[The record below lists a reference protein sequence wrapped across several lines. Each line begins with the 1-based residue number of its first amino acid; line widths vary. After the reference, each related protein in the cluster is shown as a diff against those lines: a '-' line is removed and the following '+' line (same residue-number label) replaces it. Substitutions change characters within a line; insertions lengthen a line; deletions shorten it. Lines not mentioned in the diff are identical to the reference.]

1 MSDAFEPRT
10 AVTILLDRAAPEI
23 AAARYE
29 LDPRAWGRIELH
41 FTLLYPFVPRGDVSP
56 ALLTELE
63 SFFAGRP
70 RPEFALARVAVF
82 EGTFAYAAPEPD
94 DELAATMRDLWARY
108 PDTPPYGGEFTE
120 PVPHATIAPLAEV
133 DLETVRARVDSL
145 LPVDCSPEHASLLE
159 EFEPD
164 CWRELHPLAFGAA
177 L

>member
-10 AVTILLDRAAPEI
+10 AITILLDRAAPEI

-41 FTLLYPFVPRGDVSP
+41 VTLLYPFVLRRDVSP
-56 ALLTELE
+56 AVLAELE
-63 SFFAGRP
+63 SFFADRP
-70 RPEFALARVAVF
+70 RPEFALAQVGVF

-94 DELAATMRDLWARY
+94 DGLAVMMRALWSAY

-120 PVPHATIAPLAEV
+120 PVPHATIAPLAEA
-133 DLETVRARVDSL
+133 DLETVRARVEPL
-145 LPVDCSPEHASLLE
+145 LPIDCSPDHASLLE